1 MGMMPKGPPPALSDI
16 EKRVLGRVSMVR
28 STGYTPMPTPIM
40 DPDPV
45 GPTPGAL
52 QGDDCQLTY
61 DVEIPA
67 CLDRKPTSKLARKP
81 KLSEAAA

>member
-1 MGMMPKGPPPALSDI
+1 
-16 EKRVLGRVSMVR
+16 
-28 STGYTPMPTPIM
+28 M

-67 CLDRKPTSKLARKP
+67 CLDRRKP